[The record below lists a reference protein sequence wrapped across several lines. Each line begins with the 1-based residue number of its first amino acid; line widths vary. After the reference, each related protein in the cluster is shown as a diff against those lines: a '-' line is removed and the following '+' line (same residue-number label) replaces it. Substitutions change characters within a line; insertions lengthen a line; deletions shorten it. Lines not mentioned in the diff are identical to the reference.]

1 MLVILDKTVRNI
13 LLSINIV
20 TNFMHN
26 NYAKHICIKILL
38 EILPM
43 VLSSKVYL
51 YELLFH
57 IKLFYKMFENGMNE

>member
-1 MLVILDKTVRNI
+1 
-13 LLSINIV
+13 
-20 TNFMHN
+20 MHD

-51 YELLFH
+51 YELLFY
-57 IKLFYKMFENGMNE
+57 IKIFYNMFENGMNEWNRLSEIV